1 MIEWLTTIPG
11 ILVLCGILLL
21 IIAIILFIVG
31 AKKSKSESVINTNPI
46 ADNSMNTMNDNL
58 NTLNNQVNV
67 PNVVPVIDE
76 PVVSDVVTTVD
87 VSQSEP
93 VNIVSGV
100 DTSPVVDTANLSSQE
115 VVNTEPVVQ
124 EQPIDVVSV
133 PTIDESQVY
142 GGEAPIVDFTVQE
155 EKPVTIYG
163 GNDPL
168 EATQTFPA
176 MEENH
181 VPYGGNFSEIK
192 TVEPIVDMGAPE
204 VSEETVEMPVIE
216 PVVANE
222 DVVTVPEV
230 QNIVDSVE
238 VEPEIQIT
246 EPVVENQFI
255 TEPIV
260 PNPVEVPVVEMPV
273 IEPVAESQDV
283 VSIPEVQNVESVS
296 INEPEVVSIPTND
309 VEVNSGVEE
318 L

>member
-31 AKKSKSESVINTNPI
+31 AKKSKSEAVINTNPI

-230 QNIVDSVE
+230 QNIVDPVE

-273 IEPVAESQDV
+273 IEPVTESQDV
-283 VSIPEVQNVESVS
+283 VSIPEVQNVESGS